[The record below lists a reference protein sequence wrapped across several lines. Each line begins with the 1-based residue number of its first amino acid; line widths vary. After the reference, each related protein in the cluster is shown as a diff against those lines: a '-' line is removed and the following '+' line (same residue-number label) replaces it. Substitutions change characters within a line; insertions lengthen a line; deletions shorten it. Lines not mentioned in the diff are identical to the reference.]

1 MRVLGMDVRLWIGPS
16 RDDGQGM
23 LLLYWHGVGGLADE
37 ATAMLGSNLQRI
49 LDAGGMVASF
59 SETLGTGTDSALGT
73 WYEDDFAVAD
83 AIIACAIEQHGI
95 DPRRI
100 HVAGCGLGAFQAG
113 AMLYARSSYLAS
125 GVLVQGGVM
134 AVRELETADH
144 VPALITSYDTD
155 DGPISFVPSARRP

>member
-1 MRVLGMDVRLWIGPS
+1 MDVRLWIGPS

-125 GVLVQGGVM
+125 GVLVRSSPATGGSSTGVTVTVTV
-134 AVRELETADH
+134 AVSQNTGRP
-144 VPALITSYDTD
+144 VSQ
-155 DGPISFVPSARRP
+155 IS